1 MRSCIFL
8 VKLVAVLIL
17 SIPTAKATELTRLLP
32 DIKQGGYVLVVR
44 HVATDDGQKDVYPF
58 VYDDMKKQRQLSE
71 EGRKVARQMGS
82 AIKALGV
89 RLGGVYTSKLNRAIE
104 TCALLS
110 GVGGTAVNELT
121 DSGAGSASAM
131 ANPSGSNLKVG
142 VAIRALA
149 NKTPAPG
156 TNNLLVTHKTN
167 ITDAFGKNFS
177 DVQEGEALLYKPD
190 PSGTPKFVGRIK
202 ADEWIAQASESKF

>member
-1 MRSCIFL
+1 MRSCISL
-8 VKLVAVLIL
+8 MKLVAVLIL

-82 AIKALGV
+82 AIKELGV
-89 RLGGVYTSKLNRAIE
+89 RLGDVYTSKLNRAIE
-104 TCALLS
+104 TGTLLS
-110 GVGGTAVNELT
+110 GAGGTAVNELT
-121 DSGAGSASAM
+121 DSSAGSASAM
-131 ANPSGSNLKVG
+131 ANPSGSNSKVG

-177 DVQEGEALLYKPD
+177 DVHEGEALLYKPD
-190 PSGTPKFVGRIK
+190 PSGTPKFVSRIK
-202 ADEWIAQASESKF
+202 ADEWIAQASENKS